1 MQLHQLKPT
10 QRKTKKRVGRG
21 GKRGTYSG
29 RGMKGQGSR
38 AGARFQPLV
47 RTMFKKYPKLRGY
60 KFSPITK
67 RPQVSFNVG
76 ELEKI
81 FDKDSVINTKSLLE
95 KGIISTIGKRV
106 PDVKVLGTGKVTK
119 ALTLEGIKVSGKAK
133 EKIEKA
139 GGSIKE

>member
-1 MQLHQLKPT
+1 MQLHQLKPK
-10 QRKTKKRVGRG
+10 QRKTRKRIGRG

-67 RPQVSFNVG
+67 RPMVSFNVG
-76 ELEKI
+76 ILEKA
-81 FDKDSVINTKSLLE
+81 FEKDTVVNTKILLE
-95 KGIISTIGKRV
+95 KGIISTIGKRI
-106 PDVKVLGTGKVTK
+106 PDVKVLGTGKITK
-119 ALTLEGIKVSGKAK
+119 AFTLEGVGVSAKAK

-139 GGSIKE
+139 GGSIKS